1 MSDFQYNKLTLL
13 MCARLAAPH
22 TWPGPSVLTTVFGG
36 VFAASQGYAFDP
48 LIWCVLLVCAVAA
61 QSAVNTLNDWADYRA
76 GTDTVENSDD
86 PTDAVLVYEH
96 PNPKHVLALGVGYA
110 VGNVWLK
117 ELVMR
122 PRPFVTHTDLT
133 PLLDPGDR
141 WSFPSGHALSSFAA
155 ATALFFFHKKTGL
168 LAYLLAACIAFS
180 RLYASVH
187 YPTDVL
193 AGAVLGILCGLAAAW
208 FADRFTDQLRTLRL
222 RKGRK

>member
-1 MSDFQYNKLTLL
+1 MDILIDIVHTMDYSILAYISEKWRGGSLDTVWKLFSLL
-13 MCARLAAPH
+13 GNYGAVWIALA
-22 TWPGPSVLTTVFGG
+22 
-36 VFAASQGYAFDP
+36 
-48 LIWCVLLVCAVAA
+48 VLLLFFRK
-61 QSAVNTLNDWADYRA
+61 TRRA
-76 GTDTVENSDD
+76 GL
-86 PTDAVLVYEH
+86 AML
-96 PNPKHVLALGVGYA
+96 LALGVGYA